1 MVLDPHRAFVEH
13 PGGMS
18 INIAEEGAL
27 YEDQL
32 APFSSI
38 IPGEMVPFSGTVFRL
53 PFRTSYQAARSRIS
67 DKPTHVAEFREILR
81 GFVSNEL
88 ESVILFLK
96 HITSI
101 EVRRIDPLGKESM
114 LGKVE
119 INRLDVTEN
128 SGQAHRTITLTMEDG
143 TITTR
148 TWFFYHYHVEKD
160 EATRL
165 ISSRLEY
172 DIEDRLTQEKLNP
185 GVDIAFPLE
194 GPNIRGGLFTL
205 LPLPINLPG
214 SSFHLNATFAL
225 TPDRQ
230 NLKKKQEVGDLR
242 SREK

>member
-1 MVLDPHRAFVEH
+1 M
-13 PGGMS
+13 
-18 INIAEEGAL
+18 
-27 YEDQL
+27 YKDQL
-32 APFSSI
+32 APFMSI
-38 IPGEMVPFSGTVFRL
+38 TQGEIAPFSGTAFRL
-53 PFRTSYQAARSRIS
+53 PFRTSLQAARSRIS

-101 EVRRIDPLGKESM
+101 EVRRLDPLGMESM

-119 INRLDVTEN
+119 IDRLDVTHS

-143 TITTR
+143 NPTTR
-148 TWFFYHYHVEKD
+148 TWFFYHHHIEKD
-160 EATRL
+160 QATRL
-165 ISSRLEY
+165 ISSRLQY
-172 DIEDRLTQEKLNP
+172 DIEGHLTQEKLTP

-214 SSFHLNATFAL
+214 SSLHLNATFAL

-230 NLKKKQEVGDLR
+230 NLKKKQEVGDRR
-242 SREK
+242 SRER